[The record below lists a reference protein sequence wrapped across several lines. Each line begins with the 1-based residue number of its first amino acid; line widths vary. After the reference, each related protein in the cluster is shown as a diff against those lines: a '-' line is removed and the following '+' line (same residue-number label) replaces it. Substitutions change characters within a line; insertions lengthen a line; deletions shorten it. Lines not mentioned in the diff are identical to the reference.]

1 MKYSLYNITHDYL
14 RAIDQLA
21 DEPDAQKA
29 ADILE
34 CIGGA
39 LQDKLGNVALYVR
52 TLDANRDMVEQEIAR
67 LTIIKDSLSVKRATL
82 VKRMD
87 DAMAAAGITE
97 VAHPL
102 LTIKRKKN
110 PPACEIYN
118 EALLPAQYMVQPEP
132 PAPKPD
138 KRAILAALKAGEQIE
153 GARIVQADRLV
164 IE

>member
-1 MKYSLYNITHDYL
+1 MKYSLYNITQDYR

-21 DEPDAQKA
+21 DEPDAEKA

-39 LQDKLGNVALYVR
+39 LQDKLGNVALYAR
-52 TLDANRDMVEQEIAR
+52 TLNVEQTMVDNEILR
-67 LTIIKDSLSVKRATL
+67 LKHIRDSLIVKRATL
-82 VKRMD
+82 MKRMEE
-87 DAMAAAGITE
+87 AMRAAGMTE
-97 VAHPL
+97 VKHPL
-102 LTIKRKKN
+102 LRIRFKKN

-118 EALLPAQYMVQPEP
+118 ESLLPAQYMVQPEP

-138 KRAILAALKAGEQIE
+138 KRAILEALKAGEQIE

>member
-1 MKYSLYNITHDYL
+1 MKISLYELTHDYM
-14 RAIDQLA
+14 RAIEQLA

-52 TLDANRDMVEQEIAR
+52 TLDANLYMVEQEIAR

-87 DAMAAAGITE
+87 DAMRAAGITE

-102 LTIKRKKN
+102 LKIKRKKN
-110 PPACEIYN
+110 IPACDVYN
-118 EALLPAQYMVQPEP
+118 ESLLPAQYMVQPEP

-138 KRAILAALKAGEQIE
+138 KRAILAALKAGEQID
-153 GARIVQADRLV
+153 GARIVQSDRLV